1 MGSGDVGGA
10 GALAAWQRSLIQG
23 PSHLTIIRSVPFSSV
38 GFGSSRLSL
47 TVLVGTDESLP
58 GVEDLPDLPGQDICH
73 PIIYRTRHSF
83 DRRRGS
89 RAPKKKKKK
98 KTLLNLTP
106 NVLIDEDVRVI
117 IHFEM
122 NQPEFPLMDSGTGSQ
137 QSLRTG
143 VDPTARTCNCFHS
156 LKREDRMLFQ
166 SRGRPFH
173 STLGAPLL
181 YAKHIPNAFLHRQSQ
196 TSSGSLIAAFG

>member
-1 MGSGDVGGA
+1 MSPNN
-10 GALAAWQRSLIQG
+10 LPYAAFLRQA
-23 PSHLTIIRSVPFSSV
+23 
-38 GFGSSRLSL
+38 SRL
-47 TVLVGTDESLP
+47 ES
-58 GVEDLPDLPGQDICH
+58 
-73 PIIYRTRHSF
+73 
-83 DRRRGS
+83 
-89 RAPKKKKKK
+89 PKKKKKK
-98 KTLLNLTP
+98 NTLLNLTP

-117 IHFEM
+117 IHFGM

-181 YAKHIPNAFLHRQSQ
+181 YAKHIPNAFIVNRKQV
-196 TSSGSLIAAFG
+196 AAH